1 MTFPNIRTNTSLTS
15 VTQNP
20 STPGALGRGAS
31 AASPL
36 APGGLGQPPR
46 ELEWFERMRGSE
58 PTKTL
63 DDLFG
68 PDKHRSDL
76 QRPDRQEPGFDKP
89 EPKPD
94 LEKEDE
100 EEPLDILKL
109 LADLLAA
116 LQDGYGE
123 EDELPLNLLPIP
135 SNSGGGGGFSP
146 GGGIPG
152 GMNGIGGGGGRMPS
166 PAAMPSVAPRSSNRP
181 GHAIPPQD
189 VDSKPSLW
197 DRLSGGV
204 KKGWEYVK
212 GLARKFTPFLDS
224 AQNEENCGVVS
235 ATNIIRM
242 ATGKDVREE
251 EVTRFAKA
259 NGLCGRTGST
269 RPDQR
274 LKIMRA
280 YGVDAVSQH
289 KPLSEVVQDVKDHKG
304 VIVSVNGDTLWGKA
318 NGGPLNHAVCITG
331 YDTKTNDFIVCDSG
345 RRMEADKARRIPYQ
359 RMVTMTGGSG
369 KALVEVT
376 KRPLSPPPT
385 N

>member
-1 MTFPNIRTNTSLTS
+1 MTFPNIRTHTGRTS
-15 VTQNP
+15 VTPP
-20 STPGALGRGAS
+20 SPTPGALGRNS
-31 AASPL
+31 
-36 APGGLGQPPR
+36 LGQPPR
-46 ELEWFERMRGSE
+46 ELEWFESLRGSE
-58 PTKTL
+58 STKTL
-63 DDLFG
+63 NDLFG
-68 PDKHRSDL
+68 PDTH
-76 QRPDRQEPGFDKP
+76 RPDRLNSDRNESRPDKP
-89 EPKPD
+89 EFNPD
-94 LEKEDE
+94 LDKTEKEE
-100 EEPLDILKL
+100 ESEPLDILKL

-116 LQDGYGE
+116 LQDGDGE

-135 SNSGGGGGFSP
+135 SSNGGGGRPGGGGGFSP
-146 GGGIPG
+146 GG
-152 GMNGIGGGGGRMPS
+152 MNGISGGGGRMPS
-166 PAAMPSVAPRSSNRP
+166 PAALPSVAPRPGSRP
-181 GHAIPPQD
+181 GSAVPPQD

-318 NGGPLNHAVCITG
+318 NGGPLNHAICITG

-345 RRMEADKARRIPYQ
+345 RRMEGDKARRIPYQ

-376 KRPLSPPPT
+376 KRPLSTAPAG
-385 N
+385 